1 MGILGIT
8 KPLTKYTHVF
18 AQASIQQ
25 SLRYD
30 LKVVCI
36 ALISLIGLG
45 LSLASQALTLTYNA
59 PLRCRMKFRAFA
71 HPLVPL
77 HQLLKM
83 SNTERPACLPIHQL
97 SHELGDGY
105 YPASL
110 MESARCGC
118 HHCACVY
125 NGRPN
130 HNHADEVGV
139 TMSKTTLRISYHIT
153 SITGPACSVK
163 EFFVSSSKSNRLV

>member
-1 MGILGIT
+1 M
-8 KPLTKYTHVF
+8 F
-18 AQASIQQ
+18 AQSLTQQ

-45 LSLASQALTLTYNA
+45 LSLASQALTLTNNTI
-59 PLRCRMKFRAFA
+59 LRCRVKVRACA
-71 HPLVPL
+71 HPLVLL
-77 HQLLKM
+77 HQFLKM

-125 NGRPN
+125 DSRPN
-130 HNHADEVGV
+130 RHHVDEVGV
-139 TMSKTTLRISYHIT
+139 TMSKTTLRISYHHT
-153 SITGPACSVK
+153 STMHPACSVK
-163 EFFVSSSKSNRLV
+163 EFFVLSSKSNCLV